1 MTVTSQTS
9 SPGGAFRPR
18 LIYYNDGH
26 HFHGKRVEPP
36 VSIQKLRQPVDE
48 VVGTGVD
55 LLVLGLGYGDVY
67 FHNSKVGRVVGEAKE
82 VWESYIDW
90 RIMRMVQVAREKG
103 TDQVREVIQHG
114 RRNGVTVFPS
124 LRLQDAQAPGTDRCG
139 WLRWRHEAA
148 VCHGVNDPRWPK
160 HQTQWAYDFT
170 NHLVWDDKKA
180 MIRELLVDYEADG
193 IELDFMFFPLYF
205 RMEETEAGI
214 SAMNRFVEEIR
225 DLVDSIGSQQGRKI
239 PIMARVHAD
248 EQANLDIGL
257 DVATWIS
264 EGDVDMV
271 VGSERANLIDT
282 GMSNRWLPDIANRV
296 GVPAYYRPP
305 RRIYDHR
312 VGKPDSD
319 MFRGLSQTLRYHGW
333 AGIFDG
339 YYPWPFGEREYQ
351 VLREIGHPEVYER
364 RNKRYMLAPR
374 EGMAGEETTTPD
386 RQLPADLVE
395 GETVTLNILVAD
407 ELERAKAEGELRK
420 PVLNIRFSY
429 FCVEDD
435 IEIRFNE
442 RVLPIDRAE
451 VTDERAL
458 RMATVMAGGMV
469 VQAPFAMSAH
479 FFEFVLELDDIKQGY
494 NVLEIETRSQE
505 KTAGFTRSVN
515 GVEVRVRYKEF
526 ERPFGLSVERVSPV
540 Q

>member
-1 MTVTSQTS
+1 MTVTPQTS
-9 SPGGAFRPR
+9 NSHGDFRPH
-18 LIYYNDGH
+18 LVYYNDGH

-36 VSIQKLRQPVDE
+36 VSVQKLRQPVDE
-48 VVGTGVD
+48 VLGTGVD

-114 RRNGVTVFPS
+114 RKNGLKVFPS
-124 LRLQDAQAPGTDRCG
+124 LRLQDAQAPGADRCG

-180 MIRELLVDYEADG
+180 MIREMLVDYEADG

-214 SAMNRFVEEIR
+214 SAMNRFLEEVR
-225 DLVDSIGSQQGRKI
+225 DLVDSIGAQQGRKI

-282 GMSNRWLPDIANRV
+282 GMSDRWLPDIANRV

-312 VGKPDSD
+312 VGKPDAE
-319 MFRGLSQTLRYHGW
+319 MFRALSQTLRYHGW

-339 YYPWPFGEREYQ
+339 YYPWPFGEREYKI
-351 VLREIGHPEVYER
+351 LREIGHPMST
-364 RNKRYMLAPR
+364 NAATSATCSP
-374 EGMAGEETTTPD
+374 P
-386 RQLPADLVE
+386 
-395 GETVTLNILVAD
+395 
-407 ELERAKAEGELRK
+407 AKARPARK
-420 PVLNIRFSY
+420 RPH
-429 FCVEDD
+429 
-435 IEIRFNE
+435 
-442 RVLPIDRAE
+442 P
-451 VTDERAL
+451 
-458 RMATVMAGGMV
+458 
-469 VQAPFAMSAH
+469 
-479 FFEFVLELDDIKQGY
+479 
-494 NVLEIETRSQE
+494 
-505 KTAGFTRSVN
+505 TANSPWTSL
-515 GVEVRVRYKEF
+515 K
-526 ERPFGLSVERVSPV
+526 ERPSLSTYWSPTTWKAPKPKASSASPSSTFASPSSAWRTISRYASTSASCPWKRPRSPTSAPSAW
-540 Q
+540 QPSWPEAWTFRPPSPCPPTSSHSSSNSMTSSRATTSWK